1 LCAGAGTG
9 AASGSGD
16 ASVGAARRKMKT
28 RLVIAGGKRG
38 NIVLFAVV
46 VDWVRRESV

>member
-1 LCAGAGTG
+1 LWAGAGAG

-16 ASVGAARRKMKT
+16 ASVGVARRKRKT

-38 NIVLFAVV
+38 NIALCAVV
-46 VDWVRRESV
+46 VNLV